1 MSQPFAT
8 YSSPD
13 IPNKEFIVDTK
24 DARYNTTNGKTTG
37 PSTYVL
43 NAGQVDIDK
52 PSDPKIDPTTQQ
64 PTQLSQLRMSL
75 TGLQDDINEFL
86 TERMEVA
93 KNKKLKTQDT
103 KEEKRIQEEINE
115 LLDGGDGDDDEEDN
129 ETPAGK

>member
-1 MSQPFAT
+1 MPQPFAI

-13 IPNKEFIVDTK
+13 ITKKEFTIDVNNDK
-24 DARYNTTNGKTTG
+24 YNTTNGKTTG

-52 PSDPKIDPTTQQ
+52 PSDPKIDSTTQQ

-86 TERMEVA
+86 TERMEIA
-93 KNKKLKTQDT
+93 KNKKLKTQDD
-103 KEEKRIQEEINE
+103 KEEKRLQEEINE
-115 LLDGGDGDDDEEDN
+115 LLDGGDGDDQEED
-129 ETPAGK
+129 TAATK

>member
-1 MSQPFAT
+1 MSHPFAV

-13 IPNKEFIVDTK
+13 ITTKEFAVDIK
-24 DARYNTTNGKTTG
+24 NARYNTTNGKTTG

-43 NAGQVDIDK
+43 NAGQVDTDK
-52 PSDPKIDPTTQQ
+52 PSDSKINASTQQ
-64 PTQLSQLRMSL
+64 PTHLSQLRMSL

-86 TERMEVA
+86 TERMEIA

-115 LLDGGDGDDDEEDN
+115 LLDGGDGEEDEDDEK
-129 ETPAGK
+129 PAVK